1 MYFVPTANTACVVP
15 HLLDPAA
22 TVGRMSP
29 WHVDGVHPPAPDRVY
44 VGTLSTLP
52 APDPVLHV
60 SAPVRMCE
68 RRPRSDVAV

>member
-29 WHVDGVHPPAPDRVY
+29 WHVDLLCLDLVAAFLLGVSSAVCTRQPPRL
-44 VGTLSTLP
+44 VGG
-52 APDPVLHV
+52 
-60 SAPVRMCE
+60 
-68 RRPRSDVAV
+68 